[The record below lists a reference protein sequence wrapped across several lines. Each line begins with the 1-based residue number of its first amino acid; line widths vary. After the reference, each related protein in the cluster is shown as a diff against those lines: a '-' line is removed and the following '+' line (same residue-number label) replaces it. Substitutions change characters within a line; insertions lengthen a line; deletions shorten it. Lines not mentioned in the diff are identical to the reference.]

1 MKSAKNIN
9 FHDLWLR
16 VLEKPDTL
24 HIVQKIKK
32 SKYTKVGGRNSNTQ
46 NFKIWLPASWRQL
59 HILKV

>member
-1 MKSAKNIN
+1 MPMKSAQNIN

-32 SKYTKVGGRNSNTQ
+32 IQ
-46 NFKIWLPASWRQL
+46 I
-59 HILKV
+59 H